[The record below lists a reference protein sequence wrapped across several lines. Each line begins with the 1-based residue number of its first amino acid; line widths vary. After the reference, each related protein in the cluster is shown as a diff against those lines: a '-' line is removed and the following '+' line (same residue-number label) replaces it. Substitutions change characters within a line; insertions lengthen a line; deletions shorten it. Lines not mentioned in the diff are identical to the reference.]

1 MKRARSILKFC
12 LALTIVAVAS
22 ACGGERREIPK
33 SSASALMVIDCQRDY
48 LEANGRMPVAQNQV
62 EPMIKAVNSVIAA
75 ARKQAIPVI
84 YTMNDF
90 EPWSFIG
97 NAGRKYAAVR
107 YSAGQ
112 PFDPRIDS
120 AAGVYFSKKRHDA
133 FSNPYLD
140 SHLAVIETGQLVFA
154 GVYAESAVLDTAK
167 EAIRMG
173 YKVTVISDAV
183 AGSSDAARAS
193 ALNELKR
200 AGADV
205 KSSSEFISGLGAAA

>member
-1 MKRARSILKFC
+1 M
-12 LALTIVAVAS
+12 S

-33 SSASALMVIDCQRDY
+33 SPASALMVIDCQRDY
-48 LEANGRMPVAQNQV
+48 LEANGRMPVAQSQV
-62 EPMIKAVNSVIAA
+62 EPMIKAVNSMIAA

-84 YTMNDF
+84 YTMNVF
-90 EPWSFIG
+90 EPWNFIA
-97 NAGRKYAAVR
+97 NAERNHAAAR

-112 PFDPRIDS
+112 TFDPRIDS

-167 EAIRMG
+167 EALRMG

-183 AGSSDAARAS
+183 AGASDAARDS

-200 AGADV
+200 AGAEI
-205 KSSSEFISGLGAAA
+205 KSSSDFISGLGAAA